1 MMRGVYEHLP
11 ETDEA
16 LVYACM
22 AYNAREAG
30 ERSRVR
36 LLRHPL

>member
-1 MMRGVYEHLP
+1 MMRGDYEHLP

-22 AYNAREAG
+22 ALMLERLARGAA
-30 ERSRVR
+30 
-36 LLRHPL
+36 